1 MNARELKKGIK
12 APDFELLDQDK
23 VPHKLSD
30 YKGKWILVYFYP
42 KDDTPGCTI
51 EAKAIRDNFP
61 KFKRNKIVVLGISKD
76 TSNSHKRFIEKFDLP
91 FTLLVDKD
99 KKIAE
104 LYGVLSLK
112 KFMGK
117 EYMGVNRYSYL
128 INPKGKIEKIYKDVV
143 PKDHAEE
150 VLLDVKNN

>member
-1 MNARELKKGIK
+1 M
-12 APDFELLDQDK
+12 
-23 VPHKLSD
+23 
-30 YKGKWILVYFYP
+30 W
-42 KDDTPGCTI
+42 
-51 EAKAIRDNFP
+51 
-61 KFKRNKIVVLGISKD
+61 RNKIVVLGISKD
-76 TSNSHKRFIEKFDLP
+76 TSNSHKRFMEKFDLP

-128 INPKGKIEKIYKDVV
+128 INPEGKN
-143 PKDHAEE
+143 
-150 VLLDVKNN
+150 L